1 MQDERRIQ
9 DYLSGRL
16 SASEAEAFEAQM
28 FADDELAA
36 EVERGLEIRAA
47 MQDQQS
53 KPRAAAAGSAR
64 RGSRSGMGPAWA
76 LAAGIAAMGIGFA
89 WFRYQSASPPVFRGV
104 EQTMGLEVELSGGK
118 LNARWAPAPGAHG
131 YELQTF
137 AADGQLMESVPAK
150 DTTVAIELRG
160 VTPPAYVEVVALDD
174 FGQTLLRSQRVRL
187 DSPDVPER

>member
-1 MQDERRIQ
+1 VQDERRIQ

-53 KPRAAAAGSAR
+53 KPHAAAAAR
-64 RGSRSGMGPAWA
+64 RGSRSGLRPAWA
-76 LAAGIAAMGIGFA
+76 LAAGIAAMGIGLA
-89 WFRYQSASPPVFRGV
+89 WFSYQSASPPVFRGV
-104 EQTMGLEVELSGGK
+104 EQTMGLEVELTGSK

-150 DTTVAIELRG
+150 DTTVAIELRAAA
-160 VTPPAYVEVVALDD
+160 PPAYVEVVALDD
-174 FGQTLLRSQRVRL
+174 FGQTMLRSQRVRL
-187 DSPDVPER
+187 ASQNVPER